1 MLKPFVCVCV
11 FIYLYQGVSDI
22 FKDVNLDIFKVT
34 SIMWHKKHWGNF
46 LALEIAPWI
55 MTAANKSPYCP
66 LISPMGIYKCHL

>member
-1 MLKPFVCVCV
+1 
-11 FIYLYQGVSDI
+11 
-22 FKDVNLDIFKVT
+22 
-34 SIMWHKKHWGNF
+34 MWHKKHWGNF